1 MCGRGVGGG
10 RELSLLCKYKY
21 LFYVVEL
28 GKNEVKAKY
37 GDIFFTFVW

>member
-10 RELSLLCKYKY
+10 RELPLLGKYKY
-21 LFYVVEL
+21 LFCVVEL

-37 GDIFFTFVW
+37 GDIFFTFV